1 MAFLNAS
8 FLGLDTI
15 HKIGIQKNRILNSEC
30 LMVMMENHLHVVF
43 LLVLKIIEKGSCSES
58 RGFCYS
64 LHLVIG

>member
-1 MAFLNAS
+1 MAFPNAS
-8 FLGLDTI
+8 LLGLDTI

-30 LMVMMENHLHVVF
+30 LMENHLHVVF
-43 LLVLKIIEKGSCSES
+43 LLVVKIIEKGSCSES

>member
-1 MAFLNAS
+1 MAFPNAS
-8 FLGLDTI
+8 LLGLDTI

-30 LMVMMENHLHVVF
+30 LMENHLHVVF

-58 RGFCYS
+58 RGRGFCYS